1 MVDEGVIKY
10 TCNWRL
16 FNMPDDIDLSELLNK
31 RNELFQLKLIGY
43 DEADRVGYGNIS
55 LRVGEQNQF
64 FISGSQTGHIE
75 KLAFNG
81 LSFVIDASIENNS
94 VDCCGPS
101 VASSESLTHYSIYKN
116 VKEANA
122 VVHVHNAALWN
133 SLLDKA
139 PTTKKEISYG
149 TIEMAN
155 EIKRLLKEKELAKHK
170 IFAMAGHKDGVVSFG
185 KDLKEANDIML
196 SYFNKL

>member
-16 FNMPDDIDLSELLNK
+16 FNMPDDVDVSELLDR
-31 RNELFQLKLIGY
+31 RNELFKLKLIGY
-43 DEADRVGYGNIS
+43 DETDRVGYGNIS
-55 LRVGEQNQF
+55 MRVGEGNQF

-81 LSFVIDASIENNS
+81 LSFVIEASVKNNS

-101 VASSESLTHYSIYKN
+101 VASSESLTHFSIYEN
-116 VKEANA
+116 VPEAKA
-122 VVHVHNAALWN
+122 VIHVHHAALWN
-133 SLLDKA
+133 SLLGKV

-155 EIKRLLKEKELAKHK
+155 EIKRLIKEEDLLKHK
-170 IFAMAGHKDGVVSFG
+170 ILAMAGHKDGVITFG
-185 KDLKEANDIML
+185 KDFKEAFDVLMN
-196 SYFNKL
+196 YFNKL

>member
-16 FNMPDDIDLSELLNK
+16 FNMPDDVDVSELLNT
-31 RNELFQLKLIGY
+31 RNELFKLKLIGY
-43 DEADRVGYGNIS
+43 DENDRVGYGNIS
-55 LRVGEQNQF
+55 MRAGDGNKF

-81 LSFVIDASIENNS
+81 LSFVIDASVKNNS

-101 VASSESLTHYSIYKN
+101 VASSESLTHYSIYEN
-116 VKEANA
+116 VKTANA
-122 VVHVHNAALWN
+122 VVHVHHAGLWN
-133 SLLDKA
+133 SLLGKV

-155 EIKRLLKEKELAKHK
+155 EIKRLIKEEKLLEHK
-170 IFAMAGHKDGVVSFG
+170 ILAMAGHKDGVISFG
-185 KDLKEANDIML
+185 KDLKEANDILL